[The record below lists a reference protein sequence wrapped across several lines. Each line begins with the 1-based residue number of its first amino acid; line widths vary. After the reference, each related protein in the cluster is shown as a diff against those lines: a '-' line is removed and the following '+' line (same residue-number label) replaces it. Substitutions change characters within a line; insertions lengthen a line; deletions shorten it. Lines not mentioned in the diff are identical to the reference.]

1 MGINIPLTRGMF
13 KEMDVYYGIF
23 EIPLAFCFRQGDF
36 CAASFGSRLRV
47 EGSGTDILI
56 RIRFLQSLVLDF
68 FSRRMLSLIPRGA
81 SLVSNLISSGG
92 CVIRIPPVDPLPSK
106 MLFQVMGPKAY
117 KSLKRSNTAKEEPLR
132 ETGFEPAPP
141 KRSRP

>member
-1 MGINIPLTRGMF
+1 
-13 KEMDVYYGIF
+13 
-23 EIPLAFCFRQGDF
+23 
-36 CAASFGSRLRV
+36 
-47 EGSGTDILI
+47 
-56 RIRFLQSLVLDF
+56 
-68 FSRRMLSLIPRGA
+68 MLSLMPRGA
-81 SLVSNLISSGG
+81 SLVSNLIPSGG

-117 KSLKRSNTAKEEPLR
+117 KSLKRSNTAKKEPLR